1 MIRLAFE
8 LKDYENSGS
17 VSRATLSWRTDLLNY
32 GERAQ
37 RSQNA
42 LARRGG
48 AQSSVGRCASDTEHD
63 PAPTICV
70 RIALCGLSRRETY
83 ILEHL
88 WCQDSRMK
96 FVGSDAS
103 ARVPPNS
110 RDSAT
115 PCSFRHRCHAQTHCS
130 CAFKSNGSAQTQKQS
145 LVRHALVSAKRR
157 RHNTRVSVQCTELAT
172 TIFAVD
178 DGDAVRRKPLVQDLF
193 RECGLFEVGQTG

>member
-1 MIRLAFE
+1 
-8 LKDYENSGS
+8 
-17 VSRATLSWRTDLLNY
+17 
-32 GERAQ
+32 
-37 RSQNA
+37 
-42 LARRGG
+42 
-48 AQSSVGRCASDTEHD
+48 
-63 PAPTICV
+63 
-70 RIALCGLSRRETY
+70 
-83 ILEHL
+83 
-88 WCQDSRMK
+88 MK

-115 PCSFRHRCHAQTHCS
+115 PCSFRHRCHVQTHCS

-193 RECGLFEVGQTG
+193 RECGLFEVGQSGQCHAIPGAVELPGNQATHTRKCAEPVPCPKLESGRRTTRARNEKHWRAHRTRREIGEALRHKDAAAPAWSMAAFALASL